1 MKICQISAVDF
12 TIKHFL
18 LPLIDK
24 MKNEDWEVKIVC
36 SKGKETDLL
45 KSKGYDI
52 RNIEI
57 PRKLNIILLIKS
69 VFDLF
74 KEFKSEKYDVIHVHT
89 PVASVVARIAAY
101 FANIPIVI
109 YSAHGFYFHENM
121 PKIKYYFYLFIE
133 KIFAKFTDIM
143 FVQSEEDFKVA
154 KKFNFIDKKKLFLIG
169 NGVDIKKFNP
179 KNINQ
184 VNILKNKLNLPKN
197 SFVIGCIARLVE
209 EKGIVEFLNVAN
221 KIVSNFSNVYF
232 VLIGERLD
240 SDHDN
245 NINFVIKQKKY
256 KMKNK
261 LYLLGYRED
270 VPDLLSI
277 MDLFCLPSWREGL
290 SRSIIEAM
298 MMSKPVLTTN
308 IRGCREQVEH
318 NKTGLIV
325 PQKSE
330 IDLYNGM
337 KFFII
342 NKEKS
347 ILFGKRGRLKALK
360 YFNEEDI
367 VAFQI
372 KTIKEHE
379 KFIFIQ

>member
-1 MKICQISAVDF
+1 
-12 TIKHFL
+12 
-18 LPLIDK
+18 
-24 MKNEDWEVKIVC
+24 
-36 SKGKETDLL
+36 
-45 KSKGYDI
+45 
-52 RNIEI
+52 
-57 PRKLNIILLIKS
+57 
-69 VFDLF
+69 
-74 KEFKSEKYDVIHVHT
+74 
-89 PVASVVARIAAY
+89 
-101 FANIPIVI
+101 
-109 YSAHGFYFHENM
+109 
-121 PKIKYYFYLFIE
+121 
-133 KIFAKFTDIM
+133 
-143 FVQSEEDFKVA
+143 
-154 KKFNFIDKKKLFLIG
+154 
-169 NGVDIKKFNP
+169 
-179 KNINQ
+179 
-184 VNILKNKLNLPKN
+184 
-197 SFVIGCIARLVE
+197 
-209 EKGIVEFLNVAN
+209 
-221 KIVSNFSNVYF
+221 
-232 VLIGERLD
+232 
-240 SDHDN
+240 
-245 NINFVIKQKKY
+245 
-256 KMKNK
+256 MKNK